1 MNEFLFITLKPLLL
15 YKYGLQKNKNKKKNK
30 AFLNA
35 FIIKTKFW
43 IAD

>member
-15 YKYGLQKNKNKKKNK
+15 YKYGLQKKKKQKKNE

-35 FIIKTKFW
+35 SIIKTKF
-43 IAD
+43 